1 MDIYKK
7 NIAKYVYIVLLSC
20 ILWSCNQ
27 GKKGYGQRSALHDHG
42 DIALL
47 PAYDFKNRNI
57 STVADS
63 VETSIPK
70 DEIAAFIIDM
80 LISHSGISPDDEIS
94 GTPSAKLN
102 ELELLLDDTLMVI
115 ARRDNHRRIE
125 DLCFSS
131 MATWHTIRYR
141 RSADDSCMVF
151 TNHVCP
157 PPVDPD
163 YLDEIMFRPDSID
176 ASDGGVFAALT
187 AYIKDDTLKEVRRI
201 VQCQKS
207 ENSSLG
213 IDRAMPVRNIVDKDD
228 AFFSSKNDYRY
239 YVDSIVRY
247 CSVPL
252 TTSSVDS
259 LVKVTLESAVSNLW
273 EFHCDRSATDT
284 LDVAAIDT
292 ITAVFS
298 NSLGDNCLRFPNYI
312 KYSSV
317 HKSVI
322 PKEIPLLDSKDPDY
336 NGDSFIEQI
345 RAKENTQG
353 QSRSYYRAVLTFYV
367 SNRTIYK
374 IKAIYCIPVGVKK
387 ALDKRRITGRRRIY
401 NSITDKC

>member
-1 MDIYKK
+1 MDICKK
-7 NIAKYVYIVLLSC
+7 NIARCIDIVLFIC
-20 ILWSCNQ
+20 IFWSCNQ
-27 GKKGYGQRSALHDHG
+27 SNKRYGQRSVLHDHG
-42 DIALL
+42 DIALI
-47 PAYDFKNRNI
+47 PDYDFKNRNI

-63 VETSIPK
+63 VKTSIPK
-70 DEIAAFIIDM
+70 YEIAAFIIDM

-102 ELELLLDDTLMVI
+102 ELELLPDDTLLVI

-151 TNHVCP
+151 TNNVCP
-157 PPVDPD
+157 PPIDLG
-163 YLDEIMFRPDSID
+163 YLDEIMFNPHSID
-176 ASDGGVFAALT
+176 VSDEGVFAALT

-259 LVKVTLESAVSNLW
+259 LAKVTLDLAVSNLL
-273 EFHCDRSATDT
+273 EFHCDYTAVDT
-284 LDVAAIDT
+284 LDVAPIDT

-298 NSLGDNCLRFPNYI
+298 NYLGDNSLRYPNYF

-317 HKSVI
+317 HKSVL
-322 PKEIPLLDSKDPDY
+322 PKEIPLLDSKYSGY
-336 NGDSFIEQI
+336 NGYSSIERI

-367 SNRTIYK
+367 SNSTIYK
-374 IKAIYCIPVGVKK
+374 IKAIYCIPVGMKK
-387 ALDKRRITGRRRIY
+387 ALDKRITCARKY
-401 NSITDKC
+401 CNSIADK

>member
-1 MDIYKK
+1 MDICKK
-7 NIAKYVYIVLLSC
+7 NIASCIYIVLLSC

-27 GKKGYGQRSALHDHG
+27 GKKGYGQRPALHDHG
-42 DIALL
+42 DIAML
-47 PAYDFKNRNI
+47 PTYDFKNRNI

-80 LISHSGISPDDEIS
+80 LISHSRISPDDEIS
-94 GTPSAKLN
+94 GTPFAKLN
-102 ELELLLDDTLMVI
+102 ELELLPDDTLMVI
-115 ARRDNHRRIE
+115 ARRDKHKRIE

-157 PPVDPD
+157 PPVDPG

-176 ASDGGVFAALT
+176 ASEGGVFAALT
-187 AYIKDDTLKEVRRI
+187 AYIKDDSLKEILWI

-207 ENSSLG
+207 ELSSLS
-213 IDRAMPVRNIVDKDD
+213 IDKAIPVCNIVDKDD
-228 AFFSSKNDYRY
+228 AFFSSKDDYRY

-252 TTSSVDS
+252 TTSCVDS
-259 LVKVTLESAVSNLW
+259 LAKVTLESTVSNLW
-273 EFHCDRSATDT
+273 EFHCDYTDVDT
-284 LDVAAIDT
+284 LDVAAKDT
-292 ITAVFS
+292 ITVVFS
-298 NSLGDNCLRFPNYI
+298 NYLGDNCLRYPNFF

-322 PKEIPLLDSKDPDY
+322 PKEIPLLDSKYSGY

-353 QSRSYYRAVLTFYV
+353 QSRSYYRAVLVFYV
-367 SNRTIYK
+367 SNRIIYK
-374 IKAIYCIPVGVKK
+374 IKAIYCIPIGVKK
-387 ALDKRRITGRRRIY
+387 ALDKRRITGRRKIY